1 MVRRVVVVILSAA
14 SAGCVAADAYSE
26 ENAAV
31 AEPVP
36 SSSCP
41 YVMFSRRE

>member
-1 MVRRVVVVILSAA
+1 MVRRVVVVILSA
-14 SAGCVAADAYSE
+14 YSE
-26 ENAAV
+26 ENAVV

-36 SSSCP
+36 SSPCP